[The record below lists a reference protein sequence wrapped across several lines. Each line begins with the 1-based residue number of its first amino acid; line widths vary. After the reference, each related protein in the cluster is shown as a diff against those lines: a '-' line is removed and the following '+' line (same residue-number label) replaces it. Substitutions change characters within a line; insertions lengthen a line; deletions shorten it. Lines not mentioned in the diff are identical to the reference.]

1 MAITLETFKNLANS
15 TLFSSRDIVA
25 TSNDSAELGRV
36 GRFSIT
42 SGAKD
47 VNVATMA
54 AFREALKNE
63 FGVFGEH
70 AFDTVLSS
78 RSQTKKSLR
87 ACDVHAV
94 MSQLAPL
101 KEQRLMNEIMRQ
113 IDTSPDALAL
123 GPDGR
128 RTMKALAESA
138 MSENKARL
146 ENCETPGAVAN
157 LAAMIVRQI
166 IAQAGTDH
174 GITAGEIGQSNL
186 SEQEVAENEPTGL
199 KRLQQGTKTDMG
211 KSATSVEDRVKRG
224 SLGAGM
230 RVDLRSENPILFEKL
245 KSNGV
250 EPGFIFRNDWS
261 RSDTRSLM
269 SDIGSEASLRTL
281 EELKGRSE
289 DLRTK
294 CEGKT
299 PREQIMLAGR
309 AHPACMA
316 AVAEYIL
323 EQAVRLATDDSPA
336 GQAARGRD
344 GIGALANSLKA
355 RMGANDL
362 AALSA
367 SLSGTGDKALLDS
380 VKKNFFPEIRDAVM
394 DVRPKYADETV
405 NEHYSKSPIFRH
417 FSDRH
422 IAKLDY
428 NEGDRR
434 IRWASGSE
442 GSFRL
447 PERVGVKGGAVK
459 GFFYRSFRLTSA
471 DDASCGA
478 VAESLANDLTRLS
491 GVPAQELSIVRGKY
505 SDGHPKLMLEAK
517 FANGYHDFDNY
528 CLKDG
533 RIVPPPTANGE
544 PQVEIEDL
552 GKYKAMFLLL
562 ADRDAVG
569 SHGQNKG
576 VVGGRFFA
584 IDPGHSLEGN
594 GKDLEIR
601 DDFSFKDKKIGLEK
615 RFRNFS
621 VFDDST
627 RFEKFTGI
635 LAIRDLQRSGKVD
648 ELFAA
653 YRRQFDVEH
662 ASQAEKAL
670 FTKINARIDEMESE
684 FRAQMDKLLS
694 VFDSQLK
701 LYDAF
706 SDDEQAMRRPAID
719 TIENLEKLTSPTTWT
734 SAKGEVKLKHLEVV
748 RSTRIP
754 WTARMDDGN
763 NLVYESKA
771 PLDAKA
777 RELLENR
784 LRGTDVLTCEFDDK
798 GHARISVAK
807 GEAEILF
814 EALSERHVMEDTH
827 PDEFRERFLQ

>member
-1 MAITLETFKNLANS
+1 MPIALDTFQRLADS
-15 TLFSSRDIVA
+15 TRLSSRDIVV
-25 TSNDSAELGRV
+25 TSEDSAELGRV
-36 GRFSIT
+36 GRFSVT
-42 SGAKD
+42 SGAQN
-47 VNVATMA
+47 VNASTME

-63 FGVFGEH
+63 YGVFGEH
-70 AFDTVLSS
+70 AFDTVLAS

-87 ACDVHAV
+87 ACDVRAV
-94 MSQLAPL
+94 MSQLEPL
-101 KEQRLMNEIMRQ
+101 KEQRLLNEVMRQ
-113 IDTSPDALAL
+113 IDTSPDAVAL
-123 GPDGR
+123 GPVGKR
-128 RTMKALAESA
+128 AMKALAESA
-138 MSENKARL
+138 ISENKERL
-146 ENCETPGAVAN
+146 ADCRTTGAVAN

-166 IAQAGTDH
+166 IAQAGTDD
-174 GITAGEIGQSNL
+174 GLIAGEIGPSTL
-186 SEQEVAENEPTGL
+186 SEQEVAEDEPTGL

-269 SDIGSEASLRTL
+269 SDIGSATSLQTL
-281 EELKGRSE
+281 EDLKGRSDE
-289 DLRTK
+289 LRAK

-316 AVAEYIL
+316 AVAEYVL
-323 EQAVRLATDDSPA
+323 EQAVLLAGDDSQA
-336 GQAARGRD
+336 GQKARERD

-394 DVRPKYADETV
+394 GVRPKYEDGTV
-405 NEHYSKSPIFRH
+405 NEHYSKSPIFSH
-417 FSDRH
+417 FADRH

-434 IRWASGSE
+434 IRWAAGSE

-447 PERVGVKGGAVK
+447 PERVGVKGGSFK

-478 VAESLANDLTRLS
+478 VAEALANDLTRLS
-491 GVPAQELSIVRGKY
+491 GVPAQELSIIRGKY

-544 PQVEIEDL
+544 PPVVIEDL

-594 GKDLEIR
+594 GKDLVIR
-601 DDFSFKDKKIGLEK
+601 DDFSFKDKSIGLEK

-635 LAIRDLQRSGKVD
+635 LAIRDLRRTGKAAA
-648 ELFAA
+648 LFAA
-653 YRRQFDVEH
+653 YRNQFNVEN
-662 ASQAEKAL
+662 ASPAEKPL
-670 FTKINARIDEMESE
+670 FIKINKRIDEMESE
-684 FRAQMDKLLS
+684 FTQQMDKLLS
-694 VFDSQLK
+694 VFDSQLA

-706 SDDEQAMRRPAID
+706 SDAEQAMRRPAID

-748 RSTRIP
+748 KSKRIP
-754 WTARMDDGN
+754 WTAHMDDNG

-777 RELLENR
+777 RALLENR
-784 LRGTDVLTCEFDDK
+784 MVGADTVTYGFDDK
-798 GHARISVAK
+798 GCARISVAK
-807 GEAEILF
+807 GNAHILF
-814 EALSERHVMEDTH
+814 ETLSERHVMEDTH
-827 PDEFRERFLQ
+827 PEEFRERFPQ

>member
-1 MAITLETFKNLANS
+1 MSIALETFQRLANS
-15 TLFSSRDIVA
+15 TRLSSRDIVV
-25 TSNDSAELGRV
+25 TSENSAELGRV
-36 GRFSIT
+36 GRFSIS

-47 VNVATMA
+47 VNVNTMK

-70 AFDTVLSS
+70 AFDTVLTS
-78 RSQTKKSLR
+78 RSQTQKSLR
-87 ACDVHAV
+87 ACDIRAV

-101 KEQRLMNEIMRQ
+101 KEKRLLNEVMRQ
-113 IDTSPDALAL
+113 IDTSPDAIAL
-123 GPDGR
+123 GSGGR
-128 RTMKALAESA
+128 RDMKALVGSTVPEY
-138 MSENKARL
+138 KARL
-146 ENCETPGAVAN
+146 ENCNTPGEVAS
-157 LAAMIVRQI
+157 LAAIIVRVI
-166 IAQAGTDH
+166 ITQVSADH
-174 GITAGEIGQSNL
+174 ELVAGEIGPSTL
-186 SEQEVAENEPTGL
+186 SEQDVAENEPTGL
-199 KRLQQGTKTDMG
+199 KRLQQSANADIGE
-211 KSATSVEDRVKRG
+211 SATSVEDRVKRG

-230 RVDLRSENPILFEKL
+230 RVDLSAENPILFEKL

-250 EPGFIFRNDWS
+250 EPGFIFRKDWS
-261 RSDTRSLM
+261 SSDTRSLM
-269 SDIGSEASLRTL
+269 SDIGSEASLHAL
-281 EELKGRSE
+281 DELKERSE
-289 DLRTK
+289 ELRTK

-299 PREQIMLAGR
+299 TREQIMLAGR

-316 AVAEYIL
+316 AVAEYVL
-323 EQAVRLATDDSPA
+323 EQAVRIARDGS
-336 GQAARGRD
+336 QAERSHD
-344 GIGALANSLKA
+344 GIGTLANSLKG

-367 SLSGTGDKALLDS
+367 SLSGTGDKALLDL

-394 DVRPKYADETV
+394 GIRPQRDDGTV

-428 NEGDRR
+428 NEGDRC
-434 IRWASGSE
+434 IQHAAGSK

-447 PERVGVKGGAVK
+447 PERVGIKGGAVQ

-478 VAESLANDLTRLS
+478 VAEALANDLTRLS
-491 GVPAQELSIVRGKY
+491 GVPAQELSIIRGKY

-533 RIVPPPTANGE
+533 RIVPPPTANGAA
-544 PQVEIEDL
+544 PVEIEDL

-594 GKDLEIR
+594 GKDLVIS
-601 DDFSFKDKKIGLEK
+601 DDFSFKDKNVGLEK

-648 ELFAA
+648 ALFAA
-653 YRRQFDVEH
+653 YRRQFDVAQ
-662 ASQAEKAL
+662 ASPAERQL
-670 FTKINARIDEMESE
+670 FAKINARIDEMEGE
-684 FRAQMDKLLS
+684 FRAQMNKLLS
-694 VFDSQLK
+694 VFGPQLA

-706 SDDEQAMRRPAID
+706 SDGEQTMRRQAID

-734 SAKGEVKLKHLEVV
+734 SAKGEVKLKHLEVIQ
-748 RSTRIP
+748 SKRIP
-754 WTARMDDGN
+754 WTAHMDDGN

-777 RELLENR
+777 RTLLENR
-784 LRGTDVLTCEFDDK
+784 LQGSDVLTCEFDDK

-807 GEAEILF
+807 DNANVFF
-814 EALSERHVMEDTH
+814 EVLSERHVMEDTH
-827 PDEFRERFLQ
+827 PEEFRKRYPQ

>member
-1 MAITLETFKNLANS
+1 MPIALETFQRLANS

-36 GRFSIT
+36 GRFSVT

-87 ACDVHAV
+87 ACDVHSV

-123 GPDGR
+123 GPGGR

-146 ENCETPGAVAN
+146 ANCETPGALAN

-174 GITAGEIGQSNL
+174 GLTAGEIGPSTF

-230 RVDLRSENPILFEKL
+230 RVDLRAENPILFEKL

-269 SDIGSEASLRTL
+269 SDIGSEASLQIL
-281 EELKGRSE
+281 DDLKGSSD
-289 DLRTK
+289 DLRAK

-316 AVAEYIL
+316 AVAEYVL
-323 EQAVRLATDDSPA
+323 EQAVRLAADDSPA

-367 SLSGTGDKALLDS
+367 SLSGTGDKALLVS

-394 DVRPKYADETV
+394 GVRPQRDDGTV

-447 PERVGVKGGAVK
+447 PERVGVKGGAFK

-478 VAESLANDLTRLS
+478 VAEALANDLTRLS

-533 RIVPPPTANGE
+533 RIVPPPAANGE
-544 PQVEIEDL
+544 PPVVIEDL

-594 GKDLEIR
+594 GKDLDIH
-601 DDFSFKDKKIGLEK
+601 DDFSFKDKSIGLEK

-653 YRRQFDVEH
+653 YRSQFNVEH
-662 ASQAEKAL
+662 ASAAEKPL

-684 FRAQMDKLLS
+684 FRAQMNKLLS
-694 VFDSQLK
+694 VFGPQLEF
-701 LYDAF
+701 YDAF

-719 TIENLEKLTSPTTWT
+719 TIDNLEKLTSPTTWT

-748 RSTRIP
+748 QSKRIP
-754 WTARMDDGN
+754 WTAHMDDGN

-784 LRGTDVLTCEFDDK
+784 LRGKDVLTCEFDDK

-807 GEAEILF
+807 GDADVLF

-827 PDEFRERFLQ
+827 PDEFRERYPQ

>member
-1 MAITLETFKNLANS
+1 MPIALDTFQRLADS
-15 TLFSSRDIVA
+15 TRLSSRDIVV
-25 TSNDSAELGRV
+25 TSEDSAQLGRV
-36 GRFSIT
+36 GRFSVT
-42 SGAKD
+42 SGAQD
-47 VNVATMA
+47 VNVSTME

-63 FGVFGEH
+63 YGVFGEH
-70 AFDTVLSS
+70 AFDTVLTT

-87 ACDVHAV
+87 ACDVRAV
-94 MSQLAPL
+94 MSQLEPL
-101 KEQRLMNEIMRQ
+101 KEQRLQNEVMRQ
-113 IDTSPDALAL
+113 LDTSPDAIAL
-123 GPDGR
+123 GPGAR
-128 RTMKALAESA
+128 RTMKTLAESFIA
-138 MSENKARL
+138 ENKGRL
-146 ENCETPGAVAN
+146 TDCHTTGDVAN
-157 LAAMIVRQI
+157 LAAMIVRQT
-166 IAQAGTDH
+166 IAEAGTSHDLL
-174 GITAGEIGQSNL
+174 AGEIGPSTL
-186 SEQEVAENEPTGL
+186 SEQEVAEDEPTGL
-199 KRLQQGTKTDMG
+199 KRLQQGTRTDMG

-250 EPGFIFRNDWS
+250 EPGFIFKNDWS

-269 SDIGSEASLRTL
+269 SDIGSEASLGAL
-281 EELKGRSE
+281 DELKGRSE
-289 DLRTK
+289 DFRTK

-316 AVAEYIL
+316 AVAEYVL
-323 EQAVRLATDDSPA
+323 EQAVRLAADDSPT
-336 GQAARGRD
+336 GQAARSRD

-367 SLSGTGDKALLDS
+367 SLSGTGEKALLDS

-394 DVRPKYADETV
+394 GVRPKYADDTV
-405 NEHYSKSPIFRH
+405 NEHYAKSPVFRH
-417 FSDRH
+417 FADRH

-434 IRWASGSE
+434 IKWASGSE

-447 PERVGVKGGAVK
+447 PERVGVKGGVIK

-478 VAESLANDLTRLS
+478 VAEALANDLTRLS

-517 FANGYHDFDNY
+517 FANGYHDFDKY

-533 RIVPPPTANGE
+533 RIVPPATTNGAA
-544 PQVEIEDL
+544 QVEIEDL

-576 VVGGRFFA
+576 VVGSRFFA

-594 GKDLEIR
+594 GKDLVIR
-601 DDFSFKDKKIGLEK
+601 DDFSFKDKSISLEK

-635 LAIRDLQRSGKVD
+635 LAIRDLQRSGKVGA
-648 ELFAA
+648 LFGA
-653 YRRQFDVEH
+653 YRQQFNVAN
-662 ASQAEKAL
+662 ASPAERPL
-670 FTKINARIDEMESE
+670 FIKINERINEMESE
-684 FRAQMDKLLS
+684 FNQQMDKLLS
-694 VFDSQLK
+694 VFDSQLA

-706 SDDEQAMRRPAID
+706 SDEEQAMRRPAID

-748 RSTRIP
+748 ESKRIP
-754 WTARMDDGN
+754 WTARMDDNG

-777 RELLENR
+777 RTLLENR
-784 LRGTDVLTCEFDDK
+784 MHGADGVTYEFDAK
-798 GHARISVAK
+798 GLARISVAK
-807 GEAEILF
+807 DNADILF
-814 EALSERHVMEDTH
+814 EVLSERHVMEDTH
-827 PDEFRERFLQ
+827 PDEFRERFPQ